1 MLSRPRRSGGRGCAA
16 PLAPAL
22 PLRMEGDGRGRRK
35 KSARPPPWTSG
46 QPERLAVESGSPLP
60 HDSSTNVRV
69 CQAPLRGLAHPAAA
83 EGTAR
88 QGPPPGRP
96 GLSLA
101 GGAPM
106 WHPEA
111 RRGGAKRRPAGPQ
124 APPGGRSPGGPK
136 GRAPEGGRRGRG
148 PRPGAGAQGRG
159 RSGAEGDHR
168 EHAAAQG
175 RPQAP
180 APSPRRGRGPPPQA
194 PPARGADRRSGRRR
208 GATRSRATGAGGA
221 AAARGHRSDPWGA
234 EGRPA
239 QPGGPKPDEGR
250 AQGGAAARSA
260 PEEGPQGRAHHRRP
274 RAQRGA
280 TARATGPTGHR
291 PGGPTSAPG
300 GGQARRRSRA
310 APLLRKCPAPL
321 LDTGTV
327 FRHPPGP

>member
-1 MLSRPRRSGGRGCAA
+1 MHAAAPPAGRFCPNRGGPVRLPAAPPPLCPGKHTTPTKRLFCWRLLDAAAQVQSLKKPTPRGGGYEFRIGTQQNILAVLLSWGRGSPARQRGPWTGCPWPPLFMLSRPRRSGGRGCAA

-101 GGAPM
+101 GAAPM

-221 AAARGHRSDPWGA
+221 AAARGHRSDP
-234 EGRPA
+234 
-239 QPGGPKPDEGR
+239 
-250 AQGGAAARSA
+250 
-260 PEEGPQGRAHHRRP
+260 
-274 RAQRGA
+274 
-280 TARATGPTGHR
+280 
-291 PGGPTSAPG
+291 
-300 GGQARRRSRA
+300 
-310 APLLRKCPAPL
+310 
-321 LDTGTV
+321 
-327 FRHPPGP
+327 

>member
-1 MLSRPRRSGGRGCAA
+1 MKPTPRGGGYEFRIGTQQNILAVLLSWGRGSPARQRGPWTGCPWPPLFMLSRPRRSGGRGCAA

-35 KSARPPPWTSG
+35 KNARPPPWTSG

-60 HDSSTNVRV
+60 HDSSTNVLV

-101 GGAPM
+101 GAAPM

-221 AAARGHRSDPWGA
+221 AAARGHRSDP
-234 EGRPA
+234 
-239 QPGGPKPDEGR
+239 
-250 AQGGAAARSA
+250 
-260 PEEGPQGRAHHRRP
+260 
-274 RAQRGA
+274 
-280 TARATGPTGHR
+280 
-291 PGGPTSAPG
+291 
-300 GGQARRRSRA
+300 
-310 APLLRKCPAPL
+310 
-321 LDTGTV
+321 
-327 FRHPPGP
+327 